1 MARILLVED
10 NPLNAKLASV
20 ILTQDGHEIVVA
32 GDSVEAE
39 RSLSERLPDLI
50 LMDLGLPGKDGY
62 ALTREIRKD
71 PRTHNI
77 PVLAVTSFAM
87 KGDEQRAMEA
97 GCSGYLTKPID
108 RSRMLRE
115 VRELLA
121 RRSTRRAADGS
132 ALPEDT

>member
-10 NPLNAKLASV
+10 NPLNAKLASI
-20 ILTQDGHEIVVA
+20 ILTQDGHEIVIA
-32 GDSVEAE
+32 GDSTEAE
-39 RSLSERLPDLI
+39 RSLAERLPDLI

-71 PRTHNI
+71 PRTSNI

-87 KGDEQRAMEA
+87 KGDAQRAMEA

-108 RSRMLRE
+108 RSKMLRE
-115 VRELLA
+115 VRELLD
-121 RRSTRRAADGS
+121 RRSIARAADGS
-132 ALPEDT
+132 V